1 MRFLFCFVLAIF
13 FFLPPSW
20 GQDTS
25 SELKQVQ
32 KELEKQQQ
40 QKTEAAKKAKK
51 LSEEVLATKKKI
63 VGAARKVQEYE
74 SSLNQ
79 LESQME
85 DLEEEQDI
93 LKAKLDVKNRQLQKV
108 LAGLQILAQRPTEA
122 LFVLPLSPQDTLR
135 SALMLKGT
143 VPAIEESAAELKKEL
158 ILLSSLKA
166 AIRAKR
172 SQIKMAYVGLEE
184 KNKQLTD
191 LMKEKSSLQ
200 SRLMRQSEQ
209 AGKKARQLAGRAQDL
224 VELLAKLEAER
235 KRQEEEQRALKSI
248 TPQEQTP
255 ETVLATLKAFERS
268 KGTLPF
274 PVTGRISSKF
284 GETVS
289 SGLHS
294 KGLTFTTRKGA
305 QVISPYDGTVLF
317 AGPFKGYGNLVII
330 EHAEGYHT
338 LLSGIARMD
347 VTEGQML
354 LAGEPVGTMG
364 IKTSPELY
372 MEMRKNGSPINPLP
386 WLAFKA

>member
-347 VTEGQML
+347 VAEGQML